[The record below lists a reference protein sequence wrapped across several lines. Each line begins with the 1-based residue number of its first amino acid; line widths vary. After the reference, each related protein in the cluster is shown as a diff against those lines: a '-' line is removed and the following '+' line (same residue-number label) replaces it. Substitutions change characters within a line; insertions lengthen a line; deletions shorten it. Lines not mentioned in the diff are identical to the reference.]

1 VKWNGSEWLEP
12 GVGGTTYPLLSAGTS
27 WAGPVVDS
35 FWGPSVHWNTYLQ
48 RYVMFLNRT
57 SGIEWEQEGVYVSFS
72 MDLLAWT
79 APEKLVDTNYWYA
92 QVVGLGAE
100 ETDRVAGQ
108 SARLYMGGMSP
119 YILEFRR

>member
-1 VKWNGSEWLEP
+1 
-12 GVGGTTYPLLSAGTS
+12 
-27 WAGPVVDS
+27 
-35 FWGPSVHWNTYLQ
+35 
-48 RYVMFLNRT
+48 
-57 SGIEWEQEGVYVSFS
+57 